1 MKTSI
6 KILICSIAVYML
18 ASCDL
23 DRFPYDEI
31 TSDNMDPNSVETI
44 TLGTYAKM
52 KEEYYYKSIHF
63 VNEFG
68 GDNISLSGST
78 SDLLYNLLTFRRT
91 RDNYYPG
98 RVWKFTYQMIVS
110 VNTIIQQMEE
120 GESSEKDQLLGENYF
135 LRGFLYF
142 QLNNIFGRPYVQSPE
157 TNLGI
162 PLKLTPDL
170 DDFPPRATVK
180 EVYEQ
185 VIKDFVKSAELMTVD
200 KDNIYGSKEV
210 AYAFLSRVYL
220 YMQNWEKAKEYAD
233 LVINSGRYSLLQGA
247 DYQKY
252 PRFVPEENKETIFAI
267 RMVKDKDFTDY
278 HMGFY
283 SVGSM
288 YAKIDEQGWGE
299 MYPSSTILDLF
310 DENESD
316 LRHAFIVNQVKDPAE
331 TWMLYVHDINDVT
344 YNYVY
349 AKVELENGVY
359 VIKENAGDY
368 TDSKVQTETVNGK
381 LRYYATRKDNG
392 KKYYVKVEPALE
404 NRNGYP
410 KRFMYKCSLQED
422 QSQLYSPVLV
432 RLAEMY
438 LNRSEANYHLG
449 NQQAALDDLNVIRKR
464 VEIPERVISDLPA
477 GKTLLDWILQERR
490 LELAW
495 EAHRKLDIF
504 RNGQTLDRR
513 YPGGHLSGAP
523 VYTTVSPNAD
533 YILEFIPQTEMD
545 AYPIELVQN
554 P

>member
-1 MKTSI
+1 
-6 KILICSIAVYML
+6 ML

>member
-1 MKTSI
+1 MKTPI
-6 KILICSIAVYML
+6 KTLICFL
-18 ASCDL
+18 AILVMTGCDL

-44 TLGTYAKM
+44 TLGTYAKL
-52 KEEYYYKSIHF
+52 KEEYYYKSLHF

-162 PLKLTPDL
+162 PLKLTADL
-170 DDFPPRATVK
+170 SDFPPRSTVK

-185 VIKDFVKSAELMTVD
+185 IIKDLTKAADLMTVD
-200 KDNIYGSKEV
+200 KVNFYASKEV

-233 LVINSGRYSLLQGA
+233 LVINSGRYSLLTGS

-267 RMVKDKDFTDY
+267 RMVKDKDFEDY
-278 HMGFY
+278 HMGYY

-288 YAKIDEQGWGE
+288 YAEIEEQGWGE
-299 MYPSSTILDLF
+299 MYPSSTIMDLY

-316 LRHAFIVNQVKDPAE
+316 LRHAFIVNQIKDPAE
-331 TWMLYVHDINDVT
+331 SWMLYVHDVNDVT

-349 AKVELENGVY
+349 AKVELENGEY
-359 VIKENAGDY
+359 VIKEKADDY
-368 TDSKVQTETVNGK
+368 TDNKVQTETVNGK
-381 LRYYATRKDNG
+381 LRYFVTRKDNG

-410 KRFMYKCSLQED
+410 KRFIYKCSLQED
-422 QSQLYSPVLV
+422 QSQLYSPVLI
-432 RLAEMY
+432 RLAELY

-449 NQQAALDDLNVIRKR
+449 NEQAALDDLNVIRER
-464 VEIPERVISDLPA
+464 AQIPERVIKDMPTD
-477 GKTLLDWILQERR
+477 KTLLDWILQERR

-495 EAHRKLDIF
+495 EGHRKLDIF

-523 VYTTVSPNAD
+523 VYTTVKPDAD